1 MPSPALK
8 VNMPVDGPSPSRGV
22 YLDYNS
28 TTPLHPEALE
38 AMLPYMGESFGNP
51 SSTHA
56 PGRKARAGIE
66 RARESVAVL
75 LGASPQEIFFCSG
88 GTESDNMAIK
98 GAAWNRPADGNW
110 RIVTSAVEH
119 SAVLKT
125 AVHLSNN
132 GYRLHVAKVDEFGV
146 VDLADVAAAVD
157 DRTAIVSVM
166 HSNNEIGTIQPIRE
180 IAEIAWSRGV
190 LIHTDAVQSAGKV
203 VLDVYELGVD
213 ALSISAHKLYG
224 PKGVGALYLRRGIKL
239 HPLLTGGGH
248 ERGVRAGTEN
258 VAGIIGFGKA
268 CEIAAKKMADEA
280 ARLAALRDDL
290 QRRILAVVPSARVN
304 GHPEKRLPNTLNM
317 RLAPGEA
324 EAVTILL
331 DLANVAVSA
340 GSACASGAIEPSHV
354 LTAMGLAGDEASG
367 SLRFSL
373 GMKNTAQDVD
383 YVVENLQKILKG
395 TGTAKI

>member
-1 MPSPALK
+1 MST
-8 VNMPVDGPSPSRGV
+8 PSPSRSV

-38 AMLPYMGESFGNP
+38 AMLPYLRESFGNP
-51 SSTHA
+51 SSAHA

-75 LGASPQEIFFCSG
+75 LSASPQEIFFCSG
-88 GTESDNMAIK
+88 GTESDNMAVK
-98 GAAWNRPADGNW
+98 GAAWNRAQDGGW

-146 VDLADVAAAVD
+146 VDVADVAAAVD
-157 DRTAIVSVM
+157 DRTAVISVM
-166 HSNNEIGTIQPIRE
+166 HSNNEVGTIQPIRE

-190 LIHTDAVQSAGKV
+190 LFHSDAVQSAGKV
-203 VLDVYELGVD
+203 ALDVYELGVD

-224 PKGVGALYLRRGIKL
+224 PKGVGALYLRRGVKL

-248 ERGVRAGTEN
+248 ERGVRSGTEN

-268 CEIAAKKMADEA
+268 CEIAVNKMADEA

-290 QRRILAVVPSARVN
+290 QRRILAVLPSARLN
-304 GHPEKRLPNTLNM
+304 GHPEKRLPNTLNV

-324 EAVTILL
+324 EAVMILL

-354 LTAMGLAGDEASG
+354 LTAMGLSRDEASG
-367 SLRFSL
+367 SLRFGL
-373 GMKNTAQDVD
+373 GMENTAKDVD

>member
-1 MPSPALK
+1 
-8 VNMPVDGPSPSRGV
+8 V

-38 AMLPYMGESFGNP
+38 AMLPYLRESFGNP
-51 SSTHA
+51 SSAHA

-98 GAAWNRPADGNW
+98 GAAWNRPQDGNW

-146 VDLADVAAAVD
+146 VDAADVAAAVD
-157 DRTAIVSVM
+157 DRTAVISVM
-166 HSNNEIGTIQPIRE
+166 HSNNEVGTIQPIRE
-180 IAEIAWSRGV
+180 IAEIAWSHGV
-190 LIHTDAVQSAGKV
+190 LLHSDAVQSAGKV
-203 VLDVYELGVD
+203 AIDVYELGVD
-213 ALSISAHKLYG
+213 ALSISAHKFYG
-224 PKGVGALYLRRGIKL
+224 PKGVGALYLRRGVKL

-268 CEIAAKKMADEA
+268 CEIAVQKMAEEA
-280 ARLAALRDDL
+280 ARLAALRDEL
-290 QRRILAVVPSARVN
+290 QRRILTVLPSARLN
-304 GHPEKRLPNTLNM
+304 GHPEKRLPNTLNV

-324 EAVTILL
+324 EAVMIRL

-354 LTAMGLAGDEASG
+354 LTAMGLSREEASG

-373 GMKNTAQDVD
+373 GMENTAKDVD

>member
-1 MPSPALK
+1 VST
-8 VNMPVDGPSPSRGV
+8 PSPSRSV

-38 AMLPYMGESFGNP
+38 AMLPYLRESFGNP
-51 SSTHA
+51 SSAHA

-98 GAAWNRPADGNW
+98 GAAWNRPQDGNW

-146 VDLADVAAAVD
+146 VDAADVAAAVD
-157 DRTAIVSVM
+157 DRTAVISVM
-166 HSNNEIGTIQPIRE
+166 HSNNEVGTIQPIRE
-180 IAEIAWSRGV
+180 IAEIAWSHGV
-190 LIHTDAVQSAGKV
+190 LLHSDAVQSAGKV
-203 VLDVYELGVD
+203 AIDVYELGVD
-213 ALSISAHKLYG
+213 ALSISAHKFYG
-224 PKGVGALYLRRGIKL
+224 PKGVGALYLRRGVKL

-268 CEIAAKKMADEA
+268 CEIAVQKMAEEA
-280 ARLAALRDDL
+280 ARLAALRDEL
-290 QRRILAVVPSARVN
+290 QRRILTVLPSARLN
-304 GHPEKRLPNTLNM
+304 GHPEKRLPNTLNV

-324 EAVTILL
+324 EAVMIRL

-354 LTAMGLAGDEASG
+354 LTAMGLSREEASG

-373 GMKNTAQDVD
+373 GMENTAKDVD